1 MVASRMNVWGDVF
14 FYVYDN
20 GRDHCYVYDNDYVL
34 RDVRDDFCDDGD
46 DDVDF
51 FDVRLLRVRLG
62 LGSAATLIVG
72 KGVDSF
78 LITDIS
84 LSLVSLVQPLAR
96 MNDLKYFSASL
107 MKSSFSVRKYVQ
119 LYSTS
124 LCLSF

>member
-1 MVASRMNVWGDVF
+1 MNVWGDVF

-34 RDVRDDFCDDGD
+34 RDVRDDFCDDD

-51 FDVRLLRVRLG
+51 FDVRLLLLLRG
-62 LGSAATLIVG
+62 LGG
-72 KGVDSF
+72 GVTTTIGRGVVSF
-78 LITDIS
+78 LIIAIS
-84 LSLVSLVQPLAR
+84 LSLASLVQPLAR

-119 LYSTS
+119 LCSTS

>member
-1 MVASRMNVWGDVF
+1 M
-14 FYVYDN
+14 
-20 GRDHCYVYDNDYVL
+20 YDNDYVL
-34 RDVRDDFCDDGD
+34 LCDRDDFFDDGD

-72 KGVDSF
+72 KGVVSF

-84 LSLVSLVQPLAR
+84 LSLASLVQPLAR

-107 MKSSFSVRKYVQ
+107 VKSSFSVRKYVQ
-119 LYSTS
+119 LCSTS

>member
-1 MVASRMNVWGDVF
+1 M
-14 FYVYDN
+14 
-20 GRDHCYVYDNDYVL
+20 YDNDYVL

-51 FDVRLLRVRLG
+51 FDVRLLLLLRG
-62 LGSAATLIVG
+62 LGG
-72 KGVDSF
+72 GVTTTIERGVVSF
-78 LITDIS
+78 LIIAIS
-84 LSLVSLVQPLAR
+84 LSLASLVQPLAR

-119 LYSTS
+119 LCSTS